1 MEKPK
6 AYNYVKA
13 EEEIARLREQIANLE
28 IRCRIAESNKADG
41 DLISRADAIEAVCGA
56 CCDDGKKYEKCTI
69 YRRGLCADVEALE
82 ALPSADA
89 EPTVIRAKTFMRKED
104 FDKFAEDI
112 KRQGENVICI
122 PCDAEVVSAD
132 AVPQLR
138 QKDTL
143 IIADA
148 LRYLAEDTERHELDR
163 ARAEKLREQ
172 ILQYGASMCHSA
184 DASQNLAKPNKA
196 LKGSDLISRQDIE
209 WTEMLVADGDGQYH
223 SEDIAYRSQI
233 DSLPSAEPVDCTD
246 FIRWIRDEVMDEENW
261 EMNAIAVGEV
271 ICRKLRK
278 LGAVFSVGGYYH
290 SADRPPYRIDP
301 YGTAWVIAHDGQDL
315 DKVGRVILDNFPY
328 AKTFYPDRPK
338 GEWIER
344 EDWDGDNYYEC
355 SVCGESF
362 VLIDGTP
369 SMNLYHYCPNCGAKM
384 E

>member
-1 MEKPK
+1 MDQLHLLWEYQK
-6 AYNYVKA
+6 
-13 EEEIARLREQIANLE
+13 
-28 IRCRIAESNKADG
+28 
-41 DLISRADAIEAVCGA
+41 
-56 CCDDGKKYEKCTI
+56 
-69 YRRGLCADVEALE
+69 ADVEVDKVEASIRRSPVRQKLVKYRDLYAEQQNAMKRIESEVATMQDRLE
-82 ALPSADA
+82 ALKDA
-89 EPTVIRAKTFMRKED
+89 IRMTNEQVHALHAKMESEEPVHAEICKLDAGTSQRAGNALQGGRPHRHQG
-104 FDKFAEDI
+104 
-112 KRQGENVICI
+112 KR
-122 PCDAEVVSAD
+122 
-132 AVPQLR
+132 R
-138 QKDTL
+138 
-143 IIADA
+143 
-148 LRYLAEDTERHELDR
+148 
-163 ARAEKLREQ
+163 
-172 ILQYGASMCHSA
+172 
-184 DASQNLAKPNKA
+184 
-196 LKGSDLISRQDIE
+196 SRQAGEICVSK
-209 WTEMLVADGDGQYH
+209 LILGGY
-223 SEDIAYRSQI
+223 I
-233 DSLPSAEPVDCTD
+233 
-246 FIRWIRDEVMDEENW
+246 MDEENW
-261 EMNAIAVGEV
+261 EMNAIAFGEV